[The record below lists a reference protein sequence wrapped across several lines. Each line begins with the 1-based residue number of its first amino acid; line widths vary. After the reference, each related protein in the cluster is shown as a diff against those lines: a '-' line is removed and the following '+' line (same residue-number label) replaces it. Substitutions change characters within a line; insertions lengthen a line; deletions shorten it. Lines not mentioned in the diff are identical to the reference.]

1 MIKIYSDYAK
11 TTDLILGVDAL
22 FNVLISGKEINN
34 EFCTTILQ
42 KIDGATLVDVS
53 LGTINTPFGT
63 TSIRHL
69 STGCKTA
76 ILCFYYISRNESKC
90 INVSECGGNA
100 LEEIF
105 DLVDDSCV
113 SVMLRHTSFV
123 IDRRH
128 SYLLNG
134 SVECD
139 GAIELKRRLRN
150 VL

>member
-1 MIKIYSDYAK
+1 MIKVYSDYNKA
-11 TTDLILGVDAL
+11 TDLVLGVDAL

-34 EFCTTILQ
+34 EFCISMLQ
-42 KIDGATLVDVS
+42 RIDDATLVDVS
-53 LGTINTPFGT
+53 LGTITTPFGT
-63 TSIRHL
+63 TSIKHL

-76 ILCFYYISRNESKC
+76 ILCFYYINKNESKC

-105 DLVDDSCV
+105 DLVNDSCV

-123 IDRRH
+123 IDREF
-128 SYLLNG
+128 SYLLND
-134 SVECD
+134 SVECKD
-139 GAIELKRRLRN
+139 AIELKRRLRD